1 MVTIMVVTNSLSCDR
16 TLIYIKCKLECY
28 SINGVETIEE
38 IPKSVKR
45 NGSDF
50 ILSNKVVMIMHYVKK
65 ETLVEVEPNSLL
77 RS

>member
-1 MVTIMVVTNSLSCDR
+1 MYNNDRSSYLLSGGGR
-16 TLIYIKCKLECY
+16 F
-28 SINGVETIEE
+28 INGVETIEE

>member
-1 MVTIMVVTNSLSCDR
+1 MYPTKDNDRSSYLLSGGGR
-16 TLIYIKCKLECY
+16 F
-28 SINGVETIEE
+28 INGVETIEE

-45 NGSDF
+45 NGLDF